1 MAQFSV
7 IFNPATD
14 NLEEVLQSVE
24 NLFGIFGA
32 LVPDAETAT
41 TAAAQAA
48 QPVVNNTPNF
58 DSTGL
63 PWDARI
69 HSTPAAQT
77 TKGVWRAKRGADPQL
92 VLQVEAELRAANPAT
107 VAAPAVAAPAV
118 AAPAVAA
125 PAVAAPVAPAMPTMP
140 AMPQAPAPVAPSAY
154 ANLVKLIG
162 DNLHSAENPNGRL
175 NNDWVQQALAA
186 YQVPGG
192 LLQNAAT
199 MAEADVANIVAGI
212 TQALGL

>member
-1 MAQFSV
+1 MSQFSV

-125 PAVAAPVAPAMPTMP
+125 PAVAVPAVAVPAVAVP
-140 AMPQAPAPVAPSAY
+140 AVAVPVAPSAY
-154 ANLVKLIG
+154 TNLVKLIG